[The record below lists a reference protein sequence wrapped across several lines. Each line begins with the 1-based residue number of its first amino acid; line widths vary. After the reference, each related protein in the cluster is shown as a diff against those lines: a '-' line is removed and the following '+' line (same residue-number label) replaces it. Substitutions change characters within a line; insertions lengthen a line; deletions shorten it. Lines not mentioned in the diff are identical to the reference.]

1 MTRVVAYGVLAAA
14 SLALEVTWLAVFRP
28 WGAVIDPLLVL
39 VVSAGLLRG
48 PEVGAVAGAAA
59 GWMQDVITGVP
70 LGLGMLGNLCAGF
83 GAGLGEGRI
92 YLEDAWLPGIA
103 AFALTVV
110 RNVVWIGAGHLV
122 GLVDAHPAQAL
133 RLTLLSACYNGC
145 IAIPMFQW
153 LRRLDGRLER
163 LSERPR

>member
-83 GAGLGEGRI
+83 GAGLG
-92 YLEDAWLPGIA
+92 
-103 AFALTVV
+103 
-110 RNVVWIGAGHLV
+110 
-122 GLVDAHPAQAL
+122 
-133 RLTLLSACYNGC
+133 
-145 IAIPMFQW
+145 
-153 LRRLDGRLER
+153 
-163 LSERPR
+163 